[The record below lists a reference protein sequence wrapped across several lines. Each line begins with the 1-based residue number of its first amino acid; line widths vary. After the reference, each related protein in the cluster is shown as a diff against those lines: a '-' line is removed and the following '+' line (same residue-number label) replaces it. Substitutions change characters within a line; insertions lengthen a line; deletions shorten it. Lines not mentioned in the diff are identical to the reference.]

1 MSCTFRA
8 FQIELN
14 CFTALR
20 EGAQKPTITL
30 HPRPPPISELGPNA
44 LQELLPEIPL
54 WVKTPDYERVDWLN
68 KFLLD
73 MWPFLDTAICKI
85 IRSTTQPI
93 FAEYIGKYQIKAI
106 DFDELSLGTLPPSV
120 CDKRSILAVGDISE
134 IIPDKVADIVVL
146 EEPEH
151 LTWYHHGKRWKTK
164 FRLVIGIIHTNYLE
178 YVKREKNGTMEAFL
192 LKGISHKASWQTHT
206 IEPRYPFPVL
216 RDPAVSNRREREVR
230 MQTCRRQGKGRRCQY
245 SHCRS

>member
-1 MSCTFRA
+1 MY
-8 FQIELN
+8 L
-14 CFTALR
+14 
-20 EGAQKPTITL
+20 L
-30 HPRPPPISELGPNA
+30 HSSAGGSPKAYHHPPPISELGPNA

-54 WVKTPDYERVDWLN
+54 WVKTPDYERVYDDDDDDVTVLLILFLHVIQVDWLN

-120 CDKRSILAVGDISE
+120 CDMNEKQRRDKKSILAVGDISE

-192 LKGISHKASWQTHT
+192 LKGISHKARSL
-206 IEPRYPFPVL
+206 IFVL
-216 RDPAVSNRREREVR
+216 KLLLWHK
-230 MQTCRRQGKGRRCQY
+230 QG
-245 SHCRS
+245 